1 MFELR
6 KSAKVLISRITVIPN
21 YLTGKKYSVELM
33 CANFATAKIVKDLNQ
48 LKIYS
53 DMC

>member
-21 YLTGKKYSVELM
+21 YLPGQKYSVELM
-33 CANFATAKIVKDLNQ
+33 FANFATAKIVKD
-48 LKIYS
+48 
-53 DMC
+53 